1 MGVPPVL
8 ARDFVC
14 CRISGSVV
22 ADEDARQ
29 NMKNPNEEVDPKVAQ
44 IYEEERTGARYQ
56 ILYIDDQV
64 VTLRCEQEGR
74 RGKGTHRLEQRG
86 YFVKAIESG
95 QFKHRPDSNLD
106 MMGLESEDWSDIDY
120 IGAKTD
126 EALHE
131 AGFDTV
137 LDVQQGEESDLLAV
151 DGLGKKGLANLD
163 AYCH

>member
-1 MGVPPVL
+1 
-8 ARDFVC
+8 
-14 CRISGSVV
+14 
-22 ADEDARQ
+22 
-29 NMKNPNEEVDPKVAQ
+29 MKTPNETVDPKAAE
-44 IYEEERTGARYQ
+44 IYKDERTGERYQ

-64 VTLRCEQEGR
+64 AVLRCEEEGA
-74 RGKGTHRLEQRG
+74 RGKGSHRLERRG
-86 YFVKAIESG
+86 HFIKKVKSG

-126 EALHE
+126 ESLHE